1 MATLKTLKVRSTFFR
16 PLIMSNPQTV
26 QISNSFAII
35 GRKLNSELKAAR
47 KKGDEAR
54 MCELEKKQIRND
66 WEASSYWS
74 ETDNGFY
81 LPDTIILAAIRA
93 GGASGKKG
101 KDIDRA
107 VTLTEMR
114 IPIVLPAS
122 VKHKTAE
129 QFFGD
134 VQNFHMQCP
143 CKVPPKTGALIWKCR
158 CMMPTGS
165 SVVFSCEFDND
176 VLAIQSLKDI
186 LVAAGTIGMGGWRP
200 KFGRFTVEFI

>member
-1 MATLKTLKVRSTFFR
+1 MATLKKLNVLATFFR

-26 QISNSFAII
+26 QISNAFAII
-35 GRKLNSELKAAR
+35 GRKLNAELKAAR

-54 MCELEKKQIRND
+54 MCELEQKQIRND
-66 WEASSYWS
+66 WEASAYWS
-74 ETDNGFY
+74 ETDKGFY
-81 LPDTIILAAIRA
+81 IPDTIILAAIRS
-93 GGASGKKG
+93 GASAQKKG

-107 VTLTEMR
+107 VTLTQDC
-114 IPIVLPAS
+114 IPVVLPAS
-122 VKHKTAE
+122 IKHKTAE

-165 SVVFSCEFDND
+165 SVTFTCEYDSD
-176 VLAIQSLKDI
+176 VLALQTLKDI